1 MQRIRELLKRNEF
14 GAALATAEAL
24 IATVPQNRDV
34 LYMIAVSN
42 RYLRRIPEALA
53 TLDRL
58 ERLHPTFSRL
68 FQERGHC
75 YVALRD
81 APRAIDAFLRAV
93 NLNPALPASW
103 STLQT
108 LFRMTGQAANA
119 EMAAGHVATLARLPA
134 EILTATA
141 MFSEGDLVPAER
153 IVRDYLLK
161 HGNHVEGMRLLARIG
176 LEMEVPDDA
185 EVLRLNRGQMARD
198 IGTLG
203 IEKVIE
209 GEVSAG
215 SRELLRAA
223 LLSPRWQDRLKWL
236 YFAAA
241 SPLAPRRQ
249 FEHYL
254 GHSSFPRSFAAV
266 LNPGAAEARPGVRR

>member
-1 MQRIRELLKRNEF
+1 MIGRRLDTSRLNTIKGGQKCPPFLRKRLEASTIILTASKLEVDVQQVRELLERNQF
-14 GAALATAEAL
+14 AAALTAAEALLATA
-24 IATVPQNRDV
+24 PNNRDV
-34 LYMIAVSN
+34 LYMIAVSY
-42 RYLRRIPEALA
+42 RSLKKISEALA
-53 TLDRL
+53 TLDQL
-58 ERLHPTFSRL
+58 ERRHPNFSRL

-134 EILTATA
+134 EIVIATA

-153 IVRDYLLK
+153 IVREYLLK

-185 EVLRLNRGQMARD
+185 EVLLET
-198 IGTLG
+198 TL
-203 IEKVIE
+203 
-209 GEVSAG
+209 A
-215 SRELLRAA
+215 
-223 LLSPRWQDRLKWL
+223 
-236 YFAAA
+236 
-241 SPLAPRRQ
+241 LAPDY
-249 FEHYL
+249 H
-254 GHSSFPRSFAAV
+254 AARHE
-266 LNPGAAEARPGVRR
+266 PP